1 MDLAVHITFF
11 FHQGHAIT
19 KPTKPNVTQV
29 SAESVVIHW
38 KLKPLQGED
47 ATKPLVPVK
56 FYKIQFREFLSGAS
70 GDGSGK
76 RRSAWHTLDEVI
88 GADARAFEILGL
100 HTDRRYRFRKYL
112 HTSYLTD
119 SYIIFTLK
127 MESVSKNAIFGLK
140 LMVKSGLEKNILKS
154 LHL

>member
-1 MDLAVHITFF
+1 M
-11 FHQGHAIT
+11 
-19 KPTKPNVTQV
+19 TQV
-29 SAESVVIHW
+29 SAESVVIQW
-38 KLKPLQGED
+38 KLKPLEGED

-56 FYKIQFREFLSGAS
+56 FYKLQFREFLSGAS

-112 HTSYLTD
+112 NHAGD
-119 SYIIFTLK
+119 KVHWFLK
-127 MESVSKNAIFGLK
+127 QCWAGSS
-140 LMVKSGLEKNILKS
+140 
-154 LHL
+154 

>member
-1 MDLAVHITFF
+1 MYIYFF

-29 SAESVVIHW
+29 SAESVVIQW
-38 KLKPLQGED
+38 KLKPLEGED

-56 FYKIQFREFLSGAS
+56 FYKIQFREFLSGT
-70 GDGSGK
+70 SGK
-76 RRSAWHTLDEVI
+76 RRSDWHTLDEVI

-112 HTSYLTD
+112 NHAHPLCSWGAN
-119 SYIIFTLK
+119 
-127 MESVSKNAIFGLK
+127 MSK
-140 LMVKSGLEKNILKS
+140 
-154 LHL
+154 